1 MFRDWSWFLVLHHQT
16 FPLLPVKLYIIHG
29 NLCLF
34 LRISRHS
41 IFISLSSTLLSM
53 ILLFNPFINAHLSTL
68 TMMPKFYQRFFN
80 RSCNDVHIFP
90 APKSWKILSQF
101 SLKFSTSTSVRNKI
115 DFLAIL
121 AWAWNTLTHGHNIL

>member
-90 APKSWKILSQF
+90 APKSWKILITIFLKIQHFYSCEEQNRLSSHISM
-101 SLKFSTSTSVRNKI
+101 SLKYF
-115 DFLAIL
+115 DA
-121 AWAWNTLTHGHNIL
+121 